1 MSKQEIDNYLKKLP
15 EPQRATLTEMR
26 SRILEIVPAA
36 HQVISY
42 AIPAFEVDG
51 QIVAGFAA
59 AKNHCG
65 YYPFAGEPIE
75 ALSNELVAYR
85 TSKGAIQFSLEKP
98 LPKQLIRKLIRY
110 RLRMVER
117 EKKKKIDD
125 LEAQWRAIGLAAPAR
140 RALVDAKLFKVSDLR
155 KIRLSE
161 LEELHGMGKSAIARI
176 KVIMQAKKIKFRS
189 E

>member
-1 MSKQEIDNYLKKLP
+1 MSKREIDNYLKKLAQ
-15 EPQRATLTEMR
+15 PQRATLTEMR
-26 SRILEIVPAA
+26 SRILEVVPTA

-51 QIVAGFAA
+51 EVIAGFAA
-59 AKNHCG
+59 GKNHCG

-75 ALSNELVAYR
+75 ALSNELMSYR

-98 LPKQLIRKLIRY
+98 LPKRLIRKLIRY
-110 RLRMVER
+110 RLRMIER
-117 EKKKKIDD
+117 EMKKKIDD
-125 LEAQWRAIGLAAPAR
+125 QEVQWREIGLAAPAR
-140 RALVDAKLFKVSDLR
+140 KALVDAKLFKVSDLR

-161 LEELHGMGKSAIARI
+161 LEALHGMGKSAIARI
-176 KVIMQAKKIKFRS
+176 KVIMNAKKIKFRS